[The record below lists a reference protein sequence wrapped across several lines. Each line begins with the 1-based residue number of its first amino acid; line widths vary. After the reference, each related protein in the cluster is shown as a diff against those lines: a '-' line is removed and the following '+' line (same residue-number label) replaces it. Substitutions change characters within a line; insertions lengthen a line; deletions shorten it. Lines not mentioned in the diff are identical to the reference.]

1 MNKFKPPTG
10 RIKQL
15 KSDYEYRT
23 GRAKGFIDDRGIQQ
37 GVESPWEAK
46 HVKNF
51 GEIKSKINL
60 SKEKVFDIKNDGKP
74 HKVKKETKADK
85 LKKPSMKNAAGK
97 IWHYH

>member
-46 HVKNF
+46 HIKNF

-60 SKEKVFDIKNDGKP
+60 SKEKVFDITG
-74 HKVKKETKADK
+74 
-85 LKKPSMKNAAGK
+85 
-97 IWHYH
+97 